1 MSTKKTKSKKPENK
15 KPENSSDLG
24 DVAGLFLVVNM
35 AHRAGNSIPRG
46 NAPTYLHQ
54 SLGSAHVEATRLAAL
69 QPGCTFAVF
78 QCVGLVE
85 AKIQAPDVRAVT
97 DADIAG
103 PEHAF

>member
-1 MSTKKTKSKKPENK
+1 MSTKKTKSKKPAIK
-15 KPENSSDLG
+15 QPENSSG
-24 DVAGLFLVVNM
+24 PVDVAGLFLVVNM
-35 AHRAGNSIPRG
+35 AHRACNSIPRG
-46 NAPTYLHQ
+46 FAPTYLHQ

-103 PEHAF
+103 PEPTF